1 MSSVLEHLRKTALIF
16 GLSPDKSKV
25 QQQIEELQG
34 QTPRLMATGGP
45 DGGTS
50 IISTMLKDKNKQQE
64 SVLSGDGSS
73 GYEYRG
79 EHPSTKSEGLD
90 SGYSMGGLGS
100 SVNKIST
107 DKTAEPVGKNVSM
120 YTVKGSTTQPK
131 ARGTKVLLRTP
142 ASVKLSAFMG
152 GVLSGFSKEGSRPDV
167 DPGMLFD
174 EIVRHLPSEAT
185 SEEKAEVRTAFIENW

>member
-1 MSSVLEHLRKTALIF
+1 MSSVLNHLRKTALIF
-16 GLSPDKSKV
+16 GLDPDKSKV

-34 QTPRLMATGGP
+34 QTPRLSATGGA

-50 IISTMLKDKNKQQE
+50 IISTLLKDKNKKQE
-64 SVLSGDGSS
+64 AVLSNEGSA

-79 EHPSTKSEGLD
+79 EHPTTKSDGLD
-90 SGYSMGGLGS
+90 SAYSMSDLGS

-152 GVLSGFSKEGSRPDV
+152 GVLSGFSKSGSRPDV

-185 SEEKAEVRTAFIENW
+185 PEEKTEVRTAFIENW